1 MKTFTVHST
10 LAVAAASFLLL
21 APGVASAQ
29 MSRAGQMGQNRMPR
43 QTMPMHRK
51 RQSMQAMMA
60 EMRAMMAQMQGMM
73 QEHGMMGGQGMM
85 GNGGMSGKGLHGGM
99 HGAMYGA
106 RYDDW
111 SAMMQSMRSIGVAM
125 QQMMSRMNSF
135 MADRSRMANPQIRSN
150 MKLMQERMRSMM
162 GSMQGMIHSMEQI
175 RKNQSELQK

>member
-1 MKTFTVHST
+1 MKTFIVRST

-29 MSRAGQMGQNRMPR
+29 MSGGGQMGQNRLPR
-43 QTMPMHRK
+43 RTMPMHGN

-73 QEHGMMGGQGMM
+73 REHGMMGGPGMM

-99 HGAMYGA
+99 RGAMYGA
-106 RYDDW
+106 PYDDW

-125 QQMMSRMNSF
+125 QQMLSRMNSF
-135 MADRSRMANPQIRSN
+135 MANKSTMASPQVRSN
-150 MKLMQERMRSMM
+150 MEAMRERMRSMM
-162 GSMQGMIHSMEQI
+162 GSMQGMIHNMERIQ
-175 RKNQSELQK
+175 KNQPESQK